1 MLNYEEVK
9 ERKRGRTKMGD
20 TIIREV
26 EQDKRETGTSRG
38 TGGTGSAKGT
48 SPTDTKTT
56 AGRTG
61 GGTGG
66 GTGGTTANKEKVIS
80 TMVDVEEQKRLERN
94 AKRRERYA
102 KQKAEGTLKPKK
114 VNNKKSKEV
123 IETNQIETLIKTIS
137 VMVSSRQGQEHWL
150 LLDSEV
156 KAIAE
161 PLTNILKD
169 SDAFS
174 SISEHSNAVALV
186 VACIT
191 IILPRTIKS
200 VTDINAKKK
209 KKREVLK
216 NVELRGSKTKNIT
229 NDKGN
234 NRNTSANDKND
245 GSNAIWYGDAISL

>member
-1 MLNYEEVK
+1 
-9 ERKRGRTKMGD
+9 MGES
-20 TIIREV
+20 IIREV
-26 EQDKRETGTSRG
+26 EPIKRENGTSGGSGGNTRS
-38 TGGTGSAKGT
+38 TSSTDARTESGGTRGNRS
-48 SPTDTKTT
+48 
-56 AGRTG
+56 

-66 GTGGTTANKEKVIS
+66 KTTTEKEVVS
-80 TMVDVEEQKRLERN
+80 SMADVEEEKRLERN
-94 AKRRERYA
+94 RKRRERYA

-123 IETNQIETLIKTIS
+123 IETNQIETLLKTVS
-137 VMVSSRQGQEHWL
+137 VMISSRKGQEHWL

-169 SDAFS
+169 SNAFS

-186 VACIT
+186 LACIT

-216 NVELRGSKTKNIT
+216 NVELRTSKRKNIT
-229 NDKGN
+229 DDRRN

-245 GSNAIWYGDAISL
+245 GSNAIWYGEAISF

>member
-1 MLNYEEVK
+1 
-9 ERKRGRTKMGD
+9 MGD
-20 TIIREV
+20 SIIREV
-26 EQDKRETGTSRG
+26 EQDKRETRGNGGSGESTTSGSTTDTRTKSGGSRG
-38 TGGTGSAKGT
+38 DRSGGSGR
-48 SPTDTKTT
+48 KTT
-56 AGRTG
+56 
-61 GGTGG
+61 
-66 GTGGTTANKEKVIS
+66 NQKEIIS
-80 TMVDVEEQKRLERN
+80 SVADVEEQKRLERN

-114 VNNKKSKEV
+114 VNNKKTKEV
-123 IETNQIETLIKTIS
+123 IETIQIETLIKTVSI
-137 VMVSSRQGQEHWL
+137 MISSRKGQEHWL

-169 SDAFS
+169 SNAFN

-186 VACIT
+186 IACIT

-200 VTDINAKKK
+200 VTDINSKKK

-216 NVELRGSKTKNIT
+216 NVELRGSQRKNNS

-234 NRNTSANDKND
+234 NRNTSANDKDN
-245 GSNAIWYGDAISL
+245 GTNAIWYGDAISL

>member
-1 MLNYEEVK
+1 
-9 ERKRGRTKMGD
+9 MGD

-26 EQDKRETGTSRG
+26 EQDKRETGG
-38 TGGTGSAKGT
+38 NGGSGGSAKGT
-48 SPTDTKTT
+48 STTDTRTTTGGSRGSGGSGGSGRKTT
-56 AGRTG
+56 AE
-61 GGTGG
+61 
-66 GTGGTTANKEKVIS
+66 KEVIS

-94 AKRRERYA
+94 RKRRERYA

-123 IETNQIETLIKTIS
+123 IESNQIETLLKTIS
-137 VMVSSRQGQEHWL
+137 VMISSRQGQEHWL

-169 SDAFS
+169 SNAFS

-200 VTDINAKKK
+200 ITDMSKKK
-209 KKREVLK
+209 KEKKEVLK

-229 NDKGN
+229 NDKRNNGN
-234 NRNTSANDKND
+234 TTTNDTHN
-245 GSNAIWYGDAISL
+245 GTNAIWYGDAISL

>member
-1 MLNYEEVK
+1 MGEQTNRNNDELIKEV
-9 ERKRGRTKMGD
+9 
-20 TIIREV
+20 
-26 EQDKRETGTSRG
+26 
-38 TGGTGSAKGT
+38 
-48 SPTDTKTT
+48 
-56 AGRTG
+56 G
-61 GGTGG
+61 GGTTGESARSGG
-66 GTGGTTANKEKVIS
+66 STDTRTKSGGSRGNRSGGSGESGGKTTTEKEVIS
-80 TMVDVEEQKRLERN
+80 TMVDVEEEKRLERN
-94 AKRRERYA
+94 RKRRERYA
-102 KQKAEGTLKPKK
+102 KQKAAGTLKPKK

-123 IETNQIETLIKTIS
+123 IETNQIETLLKTVS
-137 VMVSSRQGQEHWL
+137 VMISSRKGQEHWL

-169 SDAFS
+169 SNAFS

-234 NRNTSANDKND
+234 NRNTSANDTHN
-245 GSNAIWYGDAISL
+245 GTNAIWYGDAISL